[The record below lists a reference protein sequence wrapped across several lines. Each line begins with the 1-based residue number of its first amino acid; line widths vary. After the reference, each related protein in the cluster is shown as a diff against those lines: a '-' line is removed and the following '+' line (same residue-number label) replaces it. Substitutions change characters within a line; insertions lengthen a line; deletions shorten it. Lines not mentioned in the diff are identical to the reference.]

1 MAREGDEM
9 TRNQIAYRC
18 PECGTATVGLLGRL
32 ADVSDMLR
40 LKCECGESLLEI
52 KKTGTGIRLSVPC
65 VFCKSS
71 HTYTL
76 SHDIAVRENITKLPC
91 PYANMDI
98 AFIGS
103 AEDVSSELDRT
114 GEELSRVI
122 ASFEGETLSDIQP
135 SEVGS
140 EDGVT
145 DPAVYDTIN
154 FLLRDLE
161 SEGLVKCPCGEGKY
175 DLRFTDNGIEVYCER
190 CGASHGFSAKTQA
203 MAEEY
208 LSLDLLELK

>member
-1 MAREGDEM
+1 M

-32 ADVSDMLR
+32 ADVTDMLR
-40 LKCECGESLLEI
+40 LKCGCGESALEI
-52 KKTGTGIRLSVPC
+52 KKTATGIRLSIPC

-71 HTYTL
+71 HTYNL
-76 SHDIAVRENITKLPC
+76 SSDIAVRENVTKLPC

-103 AEDVSSELDRT
+103 AEDVTRELERT

-122 ASFEGETLSDIQP
+122 ASFEGESLSDIQP
-135 SEVGS
+135 SDDDS
-140 EDGVT
+140 ESGVT

-161 SEGLVKCPCGEGKY
+161 ADGLVKCPCGDGKY
-175 DLRFTDNGIEVYCER
+175 DLRFTDGGIEVYCER
-190 CGASHGFSAKTQA
+190 CGASHAFAARTQS

-208 LSLDLLELK
+208 LSLSSLELK